1 VSCAVADRH
10 ALLLSGSIGMGH
22 DVVAEACA
30 ASLQQRQWTTQILD
44 SIRLMGERSGGLGE
58 RTFRAM
64 LATPGLYDAFH
75 FHQLRQG
82 GRLAERADRASA
94 HYLVPALEAQLSRE
108 PARLLISVF
117 ATGAGAASRVKVRYP
132 GLVTAVF
139 CTDVDP
145 HRLWVHGNTDL
156 YLVTS
161 VTARAFVRRFHPEAE
176 VAIVPTP
183 VRAPFYS
190 APDQAAARAELNVPA
205 DARCV
210 LLMGGAWG
218 LGPLL
223 RCATSLAASG
233 IYTLAVAGRNPR
245 LEAALR
251 AAAAETAGRLVPFG
265 YTDAVAT
272 LMAASDLVI
281 TTSGDTCAEARV
293 GGRRLMLLDA
303 VPGPGRENLQHEL
316 ERGNADV
323 APADPAGLVRA
334 VSAALDREPA
344 AVDRGDA
351 TPAAWEQAF
360 GAALARVG
368 LDAPAGP
375 QLDVRA
381 G

>member
-1 VSCAVADRH
+1 VPEQR

-30 ASLQQRQWTTQILD
+30 TSLHQRQWTTRTLD
-44 SIRLMGERSGGLGE
+44 SIRLMGDRSGSLGE
-58 RTFRAM
+58 RTFRVM

-94 HYLVPALEAQLSRE
+94 HYLVPALDAELDRE
-108 PARLLISVF
+108 PAELLISVF
-117 ATGAGAASRVKVRYP
+117 ATGAGAASRVKDRHP

-161 VTARAFVRRFHPEAE
+161 ITARAFVRRFHPEAE

-183 VRAPFYS
+183 VRAPFYD
-190 APDQAAARAELNVPA
+190 APDQVAARAEYGVPA

-223 RCATSLAASG
+223 QIASSLAASG

-245 LEAALR
+245 LEAGLR
-251 AAAAETAGRLVPFG
+251 SAAAGTQGRLIPFG
-265 YTDAVAT
+265 YTDAIAS

-293 GGRRLMLLDA
+293 VGRRLMLLDA
-303 VPGPGRENLQHEL
+303 VPGHGRENLQHEL

-323 APADPAGLVRA
+323 APADPAGLVRSVLA
-334 VSAALDREPA
+334 GLDREPA
-344 AVDRGDA
+344 ELDRSDA
-351 TPAAWEQAF
+351 TPEAWERAF
-360 GAALARVG
+360 GAALDRVG
-368 LDAPAGP
+368 LARPAGPAGP
-375 QLDVRA
+375 QDARV